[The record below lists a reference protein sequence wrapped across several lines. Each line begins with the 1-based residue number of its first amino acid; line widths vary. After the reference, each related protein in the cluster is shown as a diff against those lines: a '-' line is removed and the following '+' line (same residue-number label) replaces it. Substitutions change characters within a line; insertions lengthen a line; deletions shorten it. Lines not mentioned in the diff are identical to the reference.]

1 MKCITKAKRAV
12 QGRGGTW
19 RARNES
25 SKGEEWRC
33 VGDEE
38 RGEEPGEELRAVW
51 GLGSDALSSI
61 PRAALSHGVTLM
73 KPLYLLTQSAHQP
86 LWVLS
91 QPI

>member
-1 MKCITKAKRAV
+1 MKCITKAKRAG

-51 GLGSDALSSI
+51 GLGADGQKFSFLILFLGKCPVNVYIDFI
-61 PRAALSHGVTLM
+61 
-73 KPLYLLTQSAHQP
+73 
-86 LWVLS
+86 
-91 QPI
+91 